1 MPTTRIKYEVKLGLG
16 IDARNLKW
24 TIGFIWERPRRKQM
38 NAVIE
43 KSAMRKVYLRLLP
56 LTMLMYFLCYI
67 DRINVSFAA
76 LTMNRDIG
84 LTAAAYGFSST
95 AFYVGYVLFE
105 VPSNLVMDK
114 VGARLW
120 LARIMVSWGLVSAA
134 TAAVVGPTSFLVV
147 RFLLG
152 AGEAGLFPGTIL
164 LFTYWFPDA
173 HRGRII
179 GSFTLALP
187 ISVALGAP
195 ISTAILGMDGVL
207 GVKGWQWIYLLEAIP
222 TLIVGIFVLVA
233 MSDRPETAK
242 WLSAPEREWL
252 AGTLQNERHA
262 VEAGGKLSIMG
273 SMTDP
278 KILLLSLN
286 YLGIVTASL
295 GLLLFIPQIIR
306 SLGASTMNTGYA
318 TSLAYICGAIA
329 MILFGWLS
337 DRLGDRRW
345 LLFTTCMMATV
356 GLVTA
361 GATMG
366 TWWSLAGMCLATAGF
381 YGSKG
386 PFWAM
391 PTMIL
396 TGAAAASGIAFINAF
411 GNVGGAVGPALVGW
425 LKDTTGSYAGG
436 LYGLA
441 AFTGVGALIAAVGLR
456 IPRRVG
462 VGAVAPAE

>member
-1 MPTTRIKYEVKLGLG
+1 
-16 IDARNLKW
+16 
-24 TIGFIWERPRRKQM
+24 M
-38 NAVIE
+38 NTAIE
-43 KSAMRKVYLRLLP
+43 KAAMRKVYLRLLP

-76 LTMNRDIG
+76 LTMNQDIG
-84 LTAAAYGFSST
+84 LTAATYGFSST

-120 LARIMVSWGLVSAA
+120 LARIMVTWGIISGA
-134 TAAVVGPTSFLVV
+134 TAAVVGPNSFLLV

-173 HRGRII
+173 YRGRII
-179 GSFTLALP
+179 GFFTLALP
-187 ISVALGAP
+187 VSVALGAP
-195 ISTAILGMDGVL
+195 VSTAILGMDGVL
-207 GVKGWQWIYLLEAIP
+207 GVKGWQWIYILEAIP
-222 TLIVGIFVLVA
+222 TVIVGVLVLVA
-233 MSDRPETAK
+233 MTDNPAAAK
-242 WLSAPEREWL
+242 WLTAPEQEWL
-252 AGTLQNERHA
+252 ASTLQSERRA
-262 VEAGGKLSIMG
+262 VEAGGKFSILQGMAN
-273 SMTDP
+273 P
-278 KILLLSLN
+278 KVLLLSVN
-286 YLGIVTASL
+286 YLGILTASL
-295 GLLLFIPQIIR
+295 GLLLFIPQIIK

-318 TSLAYICGAIA
+318 TSLAYVCGAA
-329 MILFGWLS
+329 SMILFGWLS

-345 LLFTTCMMATV
+345 LLFITCATATA
-356 GLVTA
+356 GLMIA

-366 TWWSLAGMCLATAGF
+366 TWWSLAGMCLATVGF

-396 TGAAAASGIAFINAF
+396 TGAAAAGGIAFINAF
-411 GNVGGAVGPALVGW
+411 GNIGGAVGPAVVGW
-425 LKDTTGSYAGG
+425 LKDVTGSYAGG

-441 AFTGVGALIAAVGLR
+441 AFTGVSAIIAAVGLH

-462 VGAVAPAE
+462 IRAVAPAE